1 MKQLFLRL
9 DAFLDSGMDEKDD
22 KDRLKHRFLVYVLL
36 TPFDLDFVAVYLL
49 LNIGRFGGVF
59 GLGDFQKSKKGMIL
73 VSILLSMMRRW
84 SFHESQPTSYFFFLC
99 CLSL

>member
-36 TPFDLDFVAVYLL
+36 TPFDLDFVAVYPSLA
-49 LNIGRFGGVF
+49 IGIFRGGFDHPVF
-59 GLGDFQKSKKGMIL
+59 
-73 VSILLSMMRRW
+73 
-84 SFHESQPTSYFFFLC
+84 
-99 CLSL
+99 

>member
-59 GLGDFQKSKKGMIL
+59 GLGDFQKSKKRNDIGINPIVYDAAL
-73 VSILLSMMRRW
+73 VLS
-84 SFHESQPTSYFFFLC
+84 
-99 CLSL
+99 

>member
-49 LNIGRFGGVF
+49 LNIWRFGGVF
-59 GLGDFQKSKKGMIL
+59 GLGDFQKKQKKNDIGINPIVYDAAL
-73 VSILLSMMRRW
+73 VLS
-84 SFHESQPTSYFFFLC
+84 
-99 CLSL
+99 